1 MKKFKDLIG
10 KQWFANAVAGC
21 ITVAFFIILSN
32 INDVWNAITQFIS
45 YFSTAITGCV
55 IAYLMNPLA
64 KLYQRT
70 VFSKV
75 KRGQVQWT
83 LSIVLAVVTVL
94 LFLVVLMS
102 ILIPQLFDSVVTFI
116 RNLDSY
122 SQTLQD
128 FIHKLAPKDDE
139 SGNFQS
145 FVISSDNIINTV
157 VDYIVDNSSKIINIS
172 TDAGKGVMN
181 WAIAFILSV
190 YLLSSKHKLKSG
202 IRRLLSATLSD
213 EPYEHVTSF
222 LIHCNSI
229 LNRYVIFDLLDG
241 LLVGTINAVFM
252 SLCGMQ
258 YVGLVSVVVGITN
271 LVPTFGPLVGAII
284 GGFILLMV
292 KPFYALIF
300 IIFTICLQ
308 FVDGYII
315 KPKLFGNTL
324 GVPGLWILIVIVAGS
339 RIYGVIGILLAIPF
353 AAITD
358 YIYRE
363 VILKSLEKREEKAA
377 TQRAA
382 PKDDGAPPEPE
393 PAEKVTNTETI

>member
-1 MKKFKDLIG
+1 M
-10 KQWFANAVAGC
+10 
-21 ITVAFFIILSN
+21 
-32 INDVWNAITQFIS
+32 
-45 YFSTAITGCV
+45 
-55 IAYLMNPLA
+55 
-64 KLYQRT
+64 
-70 VFSKV
+70 
-75 KRGQVQWT
+75 
-83 LSIVLAVVTVL
+83 
-94 LFLVVLMS
+94 
-102 ILIPQLFDSVVTFI
+102 
-116 RNLDSY
+116 
-122 SQTLQD
+122 
-128 FIHKLAPKDDE
+128 
-139 SGNFQS
+139 
-145 FVISSDNIINTV
+145 
-157 VDYIVDNSSKIINIS
+157 
-172 TDAGKGVMN
+172 
-181 WAIAFILSV
+181 
-190 YLLSSKHKLKSG
+190 
-202 IRRLLSATLSD
+202 
-213 EPYEHVTSF
+213 
-222 LIHCNSI
+222 
-229 LNRYVIFDLLDG
+229 IFDLLDG
-241 LLVGTINAVFM
+241 LLVGTINSVFM